1 MNPKIKKEI
10 LLLLVGITVAL
21 ALIGSWKL
29 MEQVIVGRAR
39 RETEAPEIVIEHRA
53 EVTVPTTVATEA
65 TLPEETEPAE
75 TLPVETEPPKVTI
88 DTVPLYYQTDY
99 PDDRYGTGT
108 IASSGSNMTALAMVA
123 SYMTDHAYYP
133 DEIADYMAHFLCN
146 HYERIEK
153 GADLLQLPWKRAVN
167 VRETIRAVREG
178 KVAIVLLGEGSVFSK
193 SQHFIVLTGVNEEGK
208 LLVNDP
214 NEKHYSVG
222 SLKAS
227 FENGFTDGSIVAGY
241 QGGWIFDKS
250 AMPEEPFIY
259 EPEPPAE
266 EPRYGD
272 LELTEADKDLI
283 AKLICAE
290 GASEPFEGQQ
300 AIAEVILNR
309 LASGKFQSSVHSIIH
324 APDQFAAVSKLHLAE
339 PNYSQYK
346 AIEQALY
353 GPYVLPIDVYFFAK
367 GALNENVWGKI
378 GAHTFCYSY

>member
-1 MNPKIKKEI
+1 MNHDFKKDI
-10 LLLLVGITVAL
+10 LIIAVGL
-21 ALIGSWKL
+21 ALCLALLGSWKL
-29 MEQVIVGRAR
+29 LMNAAVSSDRNAAGGSA
-39 RETEAPEIVIEHRA
+39 IVIEQRPEA
-53 EVTVPTTVATEA
+53 TVPASTAVEE
-65 TLPEETEPAE
+65 TLPEETVMQTTVPEE
-75 TLPVETEPPKVTI
+75 TQPPKVTI

-123 SYMTDHAYYP
+123 SFMTDHAYYP

-146 HYERIEK
+146 NYERLEK
-153 GADLLQLPWKRAVN
+153 GSDLLQLPWKRAVN
-167 VRETIRAVREG
+167 VRETIQAVRDG
-178 KVAIVLLGEGSVFSK
+178 KVAIVLLGEGSVFTN

-214 NEKHYSVG
+214 NEKHYSVA
-222 SLKAS
+222 SLADS
-227 FENGFTDGSIVAGY
+227 FENGFTDGNIVAGY
-241 QGGWIFDKS
+241 QGGWIYDKS

-272 LELTEADKDLI
+272 LELTDADKDLI

-309 LASGKFQSSVHSIIH
+309 LASGKFQSSVYNIIY
-324 APDQFAAVSKLHLAE
+324 AADQFASVNQLYKAE
-339 PNYSQYK
+339 PTYSQYK

-353 GPYVLPIDVYFFAK
+353 GPYVLPMDVYFFAK
-367 GALNENVWGKI
+367 GALNDNVWGKI